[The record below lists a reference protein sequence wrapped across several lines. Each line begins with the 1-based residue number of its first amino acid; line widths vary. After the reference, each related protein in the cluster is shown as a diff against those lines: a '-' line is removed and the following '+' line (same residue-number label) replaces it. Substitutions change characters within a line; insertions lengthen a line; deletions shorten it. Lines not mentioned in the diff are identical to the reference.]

1 MSAEQRFRRQL
12 DWNLLKIFQEIV
24 AAGGISRASHELAR
38 KQPAVSLALRRLE
51 DRLGVRLCERGPRG
65 FTLTAE
71 GEAAAEICDEI
82 GRLVAL
88 LPERVEAMGEELRG
102 RVRIRLISSVQTPA
116 LDQALERFHRRHPR
130 VEIELGIGP
139 WEGIAEDLLQGALD
153 AGVGPVRFEHASLE
167 YHLLFREVQRIYCGP
182 THPLF
187 GNVITDL
194 STLVTES
201 FVVKGPG
208 EPDEIMRF
216 RLRHGLGRHVAAYA
230 DHIDEM
236 CRLTRLGIGI
246 AFLPIGTA
254 NQDVTAGRLW
264 CLTPGRN
271 EPSIPIYVITNSS
284 APSYR
289 PRELLLGELRT
300 NAESIDPINA

>member
-102 RVRIRLISSVQTPA
+102 RVRIRLIS
-116 LDQALERFHRRHPR
+116 
-130 VEIELGIGP
+130 
-139 WEGIAEDLLQGALD
+139 
-153 AGVGPVRFEHASLE
+153 
-167 YHLLFREVQRIYCGP
+167 
-182 THPLF
+182 
-187 GNVITDL
+187 
-194 STLVTES
+194 
-201 FVVKGPG
+201 
-208 EPDEIMRF
+208 
-216 RLRHGLGRHVAAYA
+216 
-230 DHIDEM
+230 
-236 CRLTRLGIGI
+236 
-246 AFLPIGTA
+246 
-254 NQDVTAGRLW
+254 
-264 CLTPGRN
+264 
-271 EPSIPIYVITNSS
+271 
-284 APSYR
+284 
-289 PRELLLGELRT
+289 
-300 NAESIDPINA
+300 